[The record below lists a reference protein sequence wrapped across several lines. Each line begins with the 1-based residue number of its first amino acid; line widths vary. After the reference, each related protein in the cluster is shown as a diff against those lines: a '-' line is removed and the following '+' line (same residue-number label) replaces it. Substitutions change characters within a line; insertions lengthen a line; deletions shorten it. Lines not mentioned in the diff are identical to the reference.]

1 MTFSLLY
8 VCTGNICRSPLAER
22 YTAHRLEQ
30 MSAGTAAEVEVG
42 SVGVRALEGHP
53 MDRLAE
59 AELARLG
66 GSGQGFAGRRLTASH
81 IEAADL
87 VLTMTRAQRAA
98 ALTEAPGALR
108 RTFTLLEAADL
119 ARVVDGDPD
128 VATDPRSGA
137 GPAGLVAAMAT
148 ARSRARLDDYDVV
161 DPIGRP
167 PEVHAAVAD
176 VIGAAVDDVL
186 AFLIGATWANVAN
199 AISDPAVQ

>member
-1 MTFSLLY
+1 MTFTLLY

-22 YTAHRLEQ
+22 YTAHRLEELP
-30 MSAGTAAEVEVG
+30 AGATAGIEVG

-66 GSGQGFAGRRLTASH
+66 GSGQGFAGRRLAASH
-81 IEAADL
+81 LESADL
-87 VLTMTRAQRAA
+87 VLTMTRGQRAA
-98 ALTEAPGALR
+98 ALTEAPVALR

-119 ARVVDGDPD
+119 ARLVDGDPD
-128 VATDPRSGA
+128 VASDTGVDA
-137 GPAGLVAAMAT
+137 GPAGVVAAMAT
-148 ARSRARLDDYDVV
+148 SRSRARLDEYDVV

-176 VIGAAVDDVL
+176 VIAAAVDDV
-186 AFLIGATWANVAN
+186 I
-199 AISDPAVQ
+199 AVLLGPTRGELRGRGD

>member
-30 MSAGTAAEVEVG
+30 VSDGAAVEVEVG

-59 AELARLG
+59 AELVRLG
-66 GSGQGFAGRRLTASH
+66 GSGQGFAGRRLTVSH
-81 IEAADL
+81 VESADL
-87 VLTMTRAQRAA
+87 VLTMTRGQRAA

-119 ARVVDGDPD
+119 ARLVDGDPD
-128 VATDPRSGA
+128 VSSDPGFGA
-137 GPAGLVAAMAT
+137 DPVGRVAAMAT
-148 ARSRARLDDYDVV
+148 SRSRARLDDYDVV

-176 VIGAAVDDVL
+176 VIAAAVDGVI
-186 AFLIGATWANVAN
+186 AFLMGATQGKPLERGN
-199 AISDPAVQ
+199 